1 MCYKRKALLCK
12 GKNWNR
18 KFLRKIHLYENNDY
32 AYKWDT
38 IFLASSPSLYKSSI
52 CIPKVKIHHCKAMK
66 WSIMAMPWCI
76 IALRHRC
83 KTRWIKA
90 SIAFRHALARPHFE
104 GKKRAWVWEYKASI
118 CSATTCKYKFTICKN
133 ICTYQ
138 KYQLKADRLVHS
150 PDAGRFNAF
159 ASQKQSDCACKPP
172 TQEEFTLATA
182 LRLLF
187 INLQTIC

>member
-1 MCYKRKALLCK
+1 MGYNFSCI
-12 GKNWNR
+12 
-18 KFLRKIHLYENNDY
+18 FTFVIQIFDLYTEGEDASLQSNEMIDHGY
-32 AYKWDT
+32 AM
-38 IFLASSPSLYKSSI
+38 
-52 CIPKVKIHHCKAMK
+52 VHHCF
-66 WSIMAMPWCI
+66 
-76 IALRHRC
+76 
-83 KTRWIKA
+83 A
-90 SIAFRHALARPHFE
+90 SPLQDETNQSKHSFSPCPCPAPLLAPFGGT

-133 ICTYQ
+133 IRTYQ